1 MKNLVSWLHRWSP
14 LKLLRNLSLWLAGG
28 PSAAALHPADRTDL
42 ASRLCPTVALER
54 VPVRPEYRRPRM
66 R

>member
-14 LKLLRNLSLWLAGG
+14 LRLLRNLSVWLAGG
-28 PSAAALHPADRTDL
+28 PSLAAPHPADR
-42 ASRLCPTVALER
+42 AEIPSRLCPTVALER
-54 VPVRPEYRRPRM
+54 VPVRPEYRRPRA